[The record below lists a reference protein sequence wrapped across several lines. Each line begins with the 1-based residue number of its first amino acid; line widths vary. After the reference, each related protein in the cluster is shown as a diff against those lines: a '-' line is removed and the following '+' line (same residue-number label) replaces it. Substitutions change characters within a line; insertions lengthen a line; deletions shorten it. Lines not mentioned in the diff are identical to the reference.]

1 MSSNGGEMTMT
12 DEIYNEDITADT
24 DITDNPSEDATS
36 NAETFLTTDPVE
48 SSGEI
53 SQSCGELQDCDN
65 IINIEHLGKNFG
77 EHVVLK
83 DIDFSVKKGDVTCI
97 IGPSG
102 SGKSTLLRCINLF
115 EEPTSGRILFH
126 GEDITNTK
134 NVSQYRR
141 KVGMV
146 FQSFNLFN
154 NYTVLGNCTIGLRK
168 ILKMKK
174 AEAERIAIGYLNSV
188 GMDAYIKARPKQ
200 LSGGQKQRV
209 AIARALCM
217 QPEVILFDEPT
228 SALDP
233 QMTGEV
239 LNVMQELARSGLTM
253 IVVTHEM
260 SFARDV
266 ANKVVFMDDGVIVNE
281 GTPQFIFEDTTD
293 ERTRAFLN
301 RQASQT
307 SSDGNENI

>member
-1 MSSNGGEMTMT
+1 MTMT

-24 DITDNPSEDATS
+24 DITDNPSEDADS

-301 RQASQT
+301 KQASPDRKE
-307 SSDGNENI
+307 SV

>member
-1 MSSNGGEMTMT
+1 MT

-24 DITDNPSEDATS
+24 DIKDSMSEDADS

-53 SQSCGELQDCDN
+53 SQSCGELQDCEN

-301 RQASQT
+301 KQASPDRKE
-307 SSDGNENI
+307 SV

>member
-1 MSSNGGEMTMT
+1 MT
-12 DEIYNEDITADT
+12 DEIYNEDITT
-24 DITDNPSEDATS
+24 DIDDTESPSEDIAYNEGTLS
-36 NAETFLTTDPVE
+36 AEFSDNIGDGRSTYAQNNAEISIGGVE
-48 SSGEI
+48 S
-53 SQSCGELQDCDN
+53 QDDDN
-65 IINIEHLGKNFG
+65 IINIEHLGKTFG

-83 DIDFSVKKGDVTCI
+83 DIDFSVRRGDVTCI

-154 NYTVLGNCTIGLRK
+154 NYSVLGNCTIGLRK
-168 ILKMKK
+168 ILKIKK

-188 GMDAYIKARPKQ
+188 GMDAYIKAKPKQ

-209 AIARALCM
+209 AIARALCT

-301 RQASQT
+301 KQT
-307 SSDGNENI
+307 SSD

>member
-1 MSSNGGEMTMT
+1 MT

-24 DITDNPSEDATS
+24 DITDNPSEDADS

-53 SQSCGELQDCDN
+53 SQNCGELQDCDN

-301 RQASQT
+301 KQASPDRKE
-307 SSDGNENI
+307 SV

>member
-1 MSSNGGEMTMT
+1 MS
-12 DEIYNEDITADT
+12 DEIYTADT
-24 DITDNPSEDATS
+24 VTLQDEIAEPH
-36 NAETFLTTDPVE
+36 NAQELCEVLSPEQDPVIEPSDGYPAE
-48 SSGEI
+48 SAINGDVF
-53 SQSCGELQDCDN
+53 GNDDN
-65 IINIEHLGKNFG
+65 IINIDHLGKTFG
-77 EHVVLK
+77 EHVVLR

-126 GEDITNTK
+126 GEDITDTK
-134 NVSQYRR
+134 NVSMYRR

-154 NYTVLGNCTIGLRK
+154 NYSVLGNCTIGLRR

-174 AEAERIAIGYLNSV
+174 IEAEKIAMQYLASV
-188 GMDAYIKARPKQ
+188 GMDSFVKARPKQ

-233 QMTGEV
+233 EMTGEV
-239 LNVMQELARSGLTM
+239 LSVMQELARSGLTM

-266 ANKVVFMDDGVIVNE
+266 ANKVVFMDDGVIVEE
-281 GTPQFIFEDTTD
+281 GTPQDIFENSSN
-293 ERTRAFLN
+293 ERTRAFLK
-301 RQASQT
+301 QE
-307 SSDGNENI
+307 GK

>member
-1 MSSNGGEMTMT
+1 MT

-24 DITDNPSEDATS
+24 DITDNPSEDADS

-301 RQASQT
+301 KQASPDRKE
-307 SSDGNENI
+307 SV

>member
-1 MSSNGGEMTMT
+1 MT

-36 NAETFLTTDPVE
+36 NAEMLLSDPVE

-168 ILKMKK
+168 ILKIKK

-301 RQASQT
+301 KQASPDRKE
-307 SSDGNENI
+307 SV

>member
-1 MSSNGGEMTMT
+1 MT
-12 DEIYNEDITADT
+12 DEIYNVDITT
-24 DITDNPSEDATS
+24 DIDDTESPSEDTAYNEGTLS
-36 NAETFLTTDPVE
+36 AELSDNIGDGRSTDAQNNAEISIGGVE
-48 SSGEI
+48 S
-53 SQSCGELQDCDN
+53 QDDDN

-83 DIDFSVKKGDVTCI
+83 DIDFSVRRGDVTCI

-168 ILKMKK
+168 ILKIKK

-188 GMDAYIKARPKQ
+188 GMDAYIKAKPKQ

-301 RQASQT
+301 KQA
-307 SSDGNENI
+307 

>member
-1 MSSNGGEMTMT
+1 MT
-12 DEIYNEDITADT
+12 DEI
-24 DITDNPSEDATS
+24 
-36 NAETFLTTDPVE
+36 LTTDMIGDISEIGTGDNVVTNEVAVNDMAECNNADGRLQTDAQGNTVE
-48 SSGEI
+48 SADCN
-53 SQSCGELQDCDN
+53 QSLSDDN
-65 IINIEHLGKNFG
+65 IITIEHLGKTFG

-83 DIDFSVKKGDVTCI
+83 DIDFSVRKGDVTCI

-126 GEDITNTK
+126 GQDITNTK
-134 NVSQYRR
+134 NVSQYHR

-154 NYTVLGNCTIGLRK
+154 NYSVLGNCTIGLRK
-168 ILKMKK
+168 ILRIKK
-174 AEAERIAIGYLNSV
+174 AEAEQIALDYLKSV
-188 GMDAYIKARPKQ
+188 GMDAYVKAKPKQ

-239 LNVMQELARSGLTM
+239 LNVMQELAKSGLTM

-260 SFARDV
+260 TFARDV
-266 ANKVVFMDDGVIVNE
+266 ANKVVFMSDGVIVEE
-281 GTPQFIFEDTTD
+281 GSPQDIFENSTN
-293 ERTRAFLN
+293 ERTRVFLN
-301 RQASQT
+301 KE
-307 SSDGNENI
+307 NEK

>member
-1 MSSNGGEMTMT
+1 M
-12 DEIYNEDITADT
+12 IK
-24 DITDNPSEDATS
+24 
-36 NAETFLTTDPVE
+36 
-48 SSGEI
+48 
-53 SQSCGELQDCDN
+53 
-65 IINIEHLGKNFG
+65 IEHLGKTFG
-77 EHVVLK
+77 THEVLK
-83 DIDFSVKKGDVTCI
+83 DIDFSVNKGDVTCI

-115 EEPTSGRILFH
+115 EEPTFGRILFH

-134 NVSQYRR
+134 KIPQYRR

-174 AEAERIAIGYLNSV
+174 AEAESVALDYLNSV
-188 GMDAYIKARPKQ
+188 GMGAYIKARPKQ

-233 QMTGEV
+233 QMTAEV
-239 LNVMQELARSGLTM
+239 LSVMRELANSGLTM
-253 IVVTHEM
+253 IIVTHEM

-266 ANKVVFMDDGVIVNE
+266 ANKVVFMDEGVIVEE
-281 GTPQFIFEDTTD
+281 GSPQDVFENSSN

-301 RQASQT
+301 KQVEGK
-307 SSDGNENI
+307 DE

>member
-1 MSSNGGEMTMT
+1 MS
-12 DEIYNEDITADT
+12 DEI
-24 DITDNPSEDATS
+24 
-36 NAETFLTTDPVE
+36 LTTDIFE
-48 SSGEI
+48 ENAAEQNTTENSDENEI
-53 SQSCGELQDCDN
+53 
-65 IINIEHLGKNFG
+65 IINIEHLGKTFG
-77 EHVVLK
+77 THEVLK
-83 DIDFSVKKGDVTCI
+83 DIDFSVNKGDVTCI

-115 EEPTSGRILFH
+115 EEPTFGRILFH

-134 NVSQYRR
+134 KISLYRR

-168 ILKMKK
+168 ILRMKK
-174 AEAERIAIGYLNSV
+174 AEAESVALEYLKSV

-239 LNVMQELARSGLTM
+239 LSVMQQLAKSGLTM

-266 ANKVVFMDDGVIVNE
+266 ATKVVFMDEGVIVEE
-281 GTPQFIFEDTTD
+281 GSPQQIFENSTN
-293 ERTRAFLN
+293 ERTRTFLN
-301 RQASQT
+301 KEVNNQ
-307 SSDGNENI
+307 DE

>member
-1 MSSNGGEMTMT
+1 MTMT
-12 DEIYNEDITADT
+12 DEIYNVDITT
-24 DITDNPSEDATS
+24 DIDDTESPSEDTAYNEGTLS
-36 NAETFLTTDPVE
+36 AELSDNIGDGRSTDAQNNAEISIGGVE
-48 SSGEI
+48 S
-53 SQSCGELQDCDN
+53 QDDDN

-83 DIDFSVKKGDVTCI
+83 DIDFSVRRGDVTCI

-168 ILKMKK
+168 ILKIKK

-188 GMDAYIKARPKQ
+188 GMDAYIKAKPKQ

-301 RQASQT
+301 KQA
-307 SSDGNENI
+307 

>member
-1 MSSNGGEMTMT
+1 MQE
-12 DEIYNEDITADT
+12 EIYVKGAKENNLKNIDVHIPR
-24 DITDNPSEDATS
+24 NS
-36 NAETFLTTDPVE
+36 LT
-48 SSGEI
+48 
-53 SQSCGELQDCDN
+53 
-65 IINIEHLGKNFG
+65 
-77 EHVVLK
+77 VLT
-83 DIDFSVKKGDVTCI
+83 GL
-97 IGPSG
+97 SG

-126 GEDITNTK
+126 GQDITNTK

-154 NYTVLGNCTIGLRK
+154 NYSVLGNCTIGLRK
-168 ILKMKK
+168 ILRIKK
-174 AEAERIAIGYLNSV
+174 AEAEQIALYYLKSV
-188 GMDAYIKARPKQ
+188 GMDAYVKAKPKQ

-239 LNVMQELARSGLTM
+239 LNVMQELAKSGLTM

-260 SFARDV
+260 TFARDV
-266 ANKVVFMDDGVIVNE
+266 ANKVVFMSDGVIVEE
-281 GTPQFIFEDTTD
+281 GSPQDIFENSTN
-293 ERTRAFLN
+293 ERTRVFLN
-301 RQASQT
+301 KE
-307 SSDGNENI
+307 NEK